1 MEKTWWLKWGLKSFF
16 NSFIKLRTLNIVCQ
30 LFRITE
36 IKEEWQKRVKTDL
49 FLNDDYDKC
58 KGWYQE
64 SNRKASQQQ
73 VPFGQWVG
81 QWPHLLA
88 TGLLGPQRELQAGHC
103 SLGTGLHV
111 RNNIVNYVWVVCILL
126 VTWESTPDTLMC
138 CTWTKRSV
146 LSMVNIILIQLF
158 AKNNSTITSWK
169 EKWSVTFLERNL
181 QTFTLHFLHFFL
193 CPWQVF
199 LNQ

>member
-16 NSFIKLRTLNIVCQ
+16 NSFIRLRTLNIVCQ
-30 LFRITE
+30 LFRVTE

-103 SLGTGLHV
+103 MQFRNRPPCEEQYCQLCLSSVYTVGDLRKYTWHFDVLHMNQTQCV
-111 RNNIVNYVWVVCILL
+111 KYGQYHINTVVCQ
-126 VTWESTPDTLMC
+126 
-138 CTWTKRSV
+138 K
-146 LSMVNIILIQLF
+146 
-158 AKNNSTITSWK
+158 
-169 EKWSVTFLERNL
+169 
-181 QTFTLHFLHFFL
+181 
-193 CPWQVF
+193 
-199 LNQ
+199 